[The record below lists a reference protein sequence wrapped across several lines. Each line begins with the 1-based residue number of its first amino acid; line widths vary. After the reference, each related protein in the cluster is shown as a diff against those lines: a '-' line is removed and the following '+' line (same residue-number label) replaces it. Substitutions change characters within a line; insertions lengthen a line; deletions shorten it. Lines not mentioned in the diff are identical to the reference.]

1 MYASTLPRSN
11 WLRRASIRLAWYRHM
26 PASSIEL
33 CCLVVFDL
41 SCNVLFP
48 YLFFVLF
55 VFLLLLPLMAN
66 EVVWL
71 ILTVVRNNIIDWV
84 THVSGFFNFKCGQ
97 FLGWS
102 CQHTCSAKLQV
113 TVYLL
118 ISNLYKRLV
127 FLGHHSFI
135 KLSLLSNRDFGD
147 AQKTWRIRETRV
159 GNGNVPVFCFI
170 PLKKCQ
176 ISFCYPLPT
185 VLWYRLVTST
195 NYTYTLLNQRSHW
208 TVISKVQ
215 AEQVVC

>member
-1 MYASTLPRSN
+1 M
-11 WLRRASIRLAWYRHM
+11 
-26 PASSIEL
+26 
-33 CCLVVFDL
+33 L
-41 SCNVLFP
+41 SCCVWLILQCFIS
-48 YLFFVLF
+48 LLILCFVC
-55 VFLLLLPLMAN
+55 FLSLLPLMAN

-127 FLGHHSFI
+127 FLGHHSF